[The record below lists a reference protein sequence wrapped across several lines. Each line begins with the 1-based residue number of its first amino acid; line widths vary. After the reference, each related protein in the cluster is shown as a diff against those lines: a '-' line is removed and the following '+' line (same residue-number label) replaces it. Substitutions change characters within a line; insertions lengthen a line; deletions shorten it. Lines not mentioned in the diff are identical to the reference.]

1 MQEDLI
7 SEGGR
12 SAQKGRAPQDGFAGM
27 PKICYNKEA
36 GIELTCFFHWEEKV
50 TRRNPGRRDQKM
62 WGMDLLI
69 LLIFMIPTLDMEVR
83 RKGSLD
89 SYLEPRQTGQL
100 KGLFALFVIVH
111 HLVHRTEDGIGFP
124 YFGNIGY
131 LAVSFFFFISG
142 YGLMV
147 QYMKKEEGYLET
159 FLSNRLPKVAA
170 PFAVGLVIYYAA
182 NRILNSDFSLGTA
195 LQSFVTGKIYV
206 SFSWYVI
213 AIILFYLVFYAAARI
228 SKDQYKH
235 LAFMIAVG
243 LLVYSLLCH
252 GLGFQK
258 HWYKTCTNF
267 LLGVVWGIYSEP
279 ISKWLDKKWLPTIC
293 FSLLGFVFFYVQVVQ
308 NKAQSMGYFLLI
320 HYLSSAFFCI
330 TVAALGKKVQL
341 NSRLLT
347 YLGDISYEVYL
358 SQGLAILFFRNDLWY
373 QRSDYLFSVG
383 VFLGSVLIAV
393 LFHKIN
399 MFLLEP
405 KKHHRYAVSFV
416 ELLKDKQ

>member
-1 MQEDLI
+1 
-7 SEGGR
+7 
-12 SAQKGRAPQDGFAGM
+12 
-27 PKICYNKEA
+27 
-36 GIELTCFFHWEEKV
+36 
-50 TRRNPGRRDQKM
+50 
-62 WGMDLLI
+62 
-69 LLIFMIPTLDMEVR
+69 
-83 RKGSLD
+83 
-89 SYLEPRQTGQL
+89 
-100 KGLFALFVIVH
+100 
-111 HLVHRTEDGIGFP
+111 
-124 YFGNIGY
+124 
-131 LAVSFFFFISG
+131 
-142 YGLMV
+142 MV

-258 HWYKTCTNF
+258 HCYKTCTNF

-405 KKHHRYAVSFV
+405 KKRHRYAVSFV
-416 ELLKDKQ
+416 ELLKDKLKITRHQKV